1 MQCIHLIIEELKGF
15 NYGLY
20 LALMVR
26 LFMPTVYQSFGVAI
40 LGALPDT
47 SQVSIASQMMWVR
60 VLFNL
65 IGDFPRVNN

>member
-1 MQCIHLIIEELKGF
+1 
-15 NYGLY
+15 
-20 LALMVR
+20 MVR
-26 LFMPTVYQSFGVAI
+26 LFMPTVYQTFRVAI

-65 IGDFPRVNN
+65 IGGLPRVNS